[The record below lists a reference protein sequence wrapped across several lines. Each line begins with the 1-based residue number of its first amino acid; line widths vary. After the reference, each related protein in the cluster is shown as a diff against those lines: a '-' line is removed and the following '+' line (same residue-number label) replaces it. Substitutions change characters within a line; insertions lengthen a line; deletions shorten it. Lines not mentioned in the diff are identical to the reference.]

1 VVAKESTGPN
11 GRGKEEE
18 MPMQAILVY
27 MTAGSEEE
35 ARNLADALITDRL
48 AACVNILPGMQ
59 SCYRWKGEIE
69 RAVEV
74 VLIAKTKAALLPEV
88 VARVKEIHSYEVPC
102 VVSLPIT
109 NGNPDFLDWIMAE
122 TR

>member
-1 VVAKESTGPN
+1 
-11 GRGKEEE
+11 

>member
-1 VVAKESTGPN
+1 
-11 GRGKEEE
+11 
-18 MPMQAILVY
+18 MQAILVY